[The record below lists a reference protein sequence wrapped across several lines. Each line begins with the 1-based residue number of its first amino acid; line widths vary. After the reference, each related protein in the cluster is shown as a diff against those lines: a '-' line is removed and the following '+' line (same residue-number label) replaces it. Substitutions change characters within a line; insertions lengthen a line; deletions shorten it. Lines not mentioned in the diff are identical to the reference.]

1 MSITSDELNYL
12 IHRYLQESGFT
23 HSAFAFGNE
32 ACVNQTNIIASI
44 VPPGA
49 LISIAQ
55 KGLQFVEAEMSI
67 TADGKLLDEGLVEP
81 LSLIDAVRPDLGSR
95 VLRTQLETVKREI
108 KEEPIDEVIEKV
120 NTMDTGIILIYS
132 LLEYTV
138 PPPIDVVN
146 FSNAWPSLSLSEYD

>member
-12 IHRYLQESGFT
+12 VHRYLQESGFT

-32 ACVNQTNIIASI
+32 ACVTQSNIIPSH

-95 VLRTQLETVKREI
+95 ILRSRVDIVRREI
-108 KEEPIDEVIEKV
+108 KEEPIEEVTEKV
-120 NTMDTGIILIYS
+120 NAMDTGMLDTGYYPGYFNLTLKGICFQ
-132 LLEYTV
+132 
-138 PPPIDVVN
+138 
-146 FSNAWPSLSLSEYD
+146 FSYA

>member
-32 ACVNQTNIIASI
+32 ACVNQSYLNSTPSL

-81 LSLIDAVRPDLGSR
+81 MSLIDAVRPDLGSR
-95 VLRTQLETVKREI
+95 VLRTQLNTVKREI
-108 KEEPIDEVIEKV
+108 KAEPVDELTEKG
-120 NTMDTGIILIYS
+120 NTMDTGVLAY
-132 LLEYTV
+132 
-138 PPPIDVVN
+138 PPIVFESHN
-146 FSNAWPSLSLSEYD
+146 LSHLCHLWLMTGTQLY